1 MRSIALS
8 YSKGSEKMPVLRKEQ
23 IEARLV
29 QSRQEKRRNAT
40 PEELKLLKNCLK
52 EQQRYA
58 NEEMKLLYVQF
69 DSLII
74 QVEYDETTI
83 SFTVKNTKCVDEYT
97 ITDSY
102 FFIIPK

>member
-1 MRSIALS
+1 MSMLT
-8 YSKGSEKMPVLRKEQ
+8 KEQ
-23 IEARLV
+23 IEARLL

-58 NEEMKLLYVQF
+58 NEEMKLLYEQF

-74 QVEYDETTI
+74 EVEEAGTTI
-83 SFTVKNTKCVDEYT
+83 SYTVKNTKCVDEYT
-97 ITDSY
+97 IADSY

>member
-1 MRSIALS
+1 MSMLT
-8 YSKGSEKMPVLRKEQ
+8 EEQ

-29 QSRQEKRRNAT
+29 QSMQEKRRNAT

-74 QVEYDETTI
+74 QVEYAETTI